1 MESVPSRGAGG
12 VRAGAALRGASHAL
26 RLLVRARCLL
36 LLLDLMFAAAGSARE
51 TSTPS
56 QTKAV
61 PFPTRDSKGHEGAYV
76 LQLASYK
83 VREKAE
89 ADAAAFA
96 KRYRHPAYAAEAS
109 LGDRGIWYRVVLG
122 GFKTAEEALA
132 FRNQLLAQ
140 LTREVGLVYRI
151 EATPSAGSASV
162 PTPMRSAAASPA
174 ALAPVHRAPDEK
186 PAPRIPQKPVPQP
199 AATSA
204 AAKAVV
210 PLSVNTVP
218 KGDVL
223 AVLAGED
230 VLLRARDL
238 SAAGVSGFAGRREPR
253 DGEEWVSLASLA
265 PGVSYRLD
273 PENVTLSVTVPPTWL
288 AGQAFDLAMPQPP
301 GLVFLS
307 SPSLF
312 ANYAVNVTDLKTW
325 NAFGEA
331 GLSLGEDLFYSAVLR
346 SEDGSVVRGLTNVT
360 HDDRARLVRW
370 VAGDSFAAA
379 GGVGGSLFLGGLGV
393 SRSFDLDPYFSRYPS
408 FALTGAATTPST
420 VDVYVNGNIV
430 KREAIGPGTFQLSNI
445 LLPAGSGTTR
455 VVVRDV
461 FGQEREITNGF
472 YASSAVLAKGLSEF
486 TYNLGFRRD
495 NLATESWDYGS
506 LSFLGRHRYGFSD
519 SLTAEL
525 RLEADDHLVSGGPG
539 FAWRLPVGEIE
550 GFVAASR
557 QSGLSGGAASLSYRY
572 VGRPVN
578 YGVFAR
584 ALSPHYAA
592 LGLSADQDRP
602 RWDGNAVVGVQLGR
616 LASLT
621 LQYTGTVSR
630 DTPSSQRVSLS
641 GSSSPTRD
649 LTLILSFARVFQG
662 STQGDEAFVGLSYFL
677 GRNTTALA
685 SYSHQDG
692 QNTGS
697 IDVQKSLPVGTGFG
711 YRLSGTTGDGPGS
724 ASGLV
729 QYNARFGR
737 YESSVLRLGGETSS
751 TLSASG
757 GIVALGGTVIPT
769 RPVVDSFA
777 LIRVPGLSGVH
788 GTASNQDVG
797 TTNGSG
803 DLLIPSLI
811 PYYGNRIGIAD
822 RDVPIDYEIG
832 SVERTVATPR
842 RGGAVVEFPVKRVT
856 TVTGRVLIV
865 EAGTEKIPA
874 YGELTVTA
882 TGGKAQVSPVGGD
895 GGFYLENLSPGR
907 YPATVEYKE
916 AVCRL
921 TLVVPASPSAF
932 VNLGT
937 VRCAVSPESG
947 KKP

>member
-1 MESVPSRGAGG
+1 MEGLPRRGAGG
-12 VRAGAALRGASHAL
+12 VRAGIALRGASHAL
-26 RLLVRARCLL
+26 CLLVRPRCLL
-36 LLLDLMFAAAGSARE
+36 LLLALALTAAGAAAPIQR
-51 TSTPS
+51 
-56 QTKAV
+56 
-61 PFPTRDSKGHEGAYV
+61 
-76 LQLASYK
+76 
-83 VREKAE
+83 
-89 ADAAAFA
+89 
-96 KRYRHPAYAAEAS
+96 
-109 LGDRGIWYRVVLG
+109 
-122 GFKTAEEALA
+122 
-132 FRNQLLAQ
+132 
-140 LTREVGLVYRI
+140 
-151 EATPSAGSASV
+151 
-162 PTPMRSAAASPA
+162 
-174 ALAPVHRAPDEK
+174 
-186 PAPRIPQKPVPQP
+186 
-199 AATSA
+199 
-204 AAKAVV
+204 AVV

-218 KGDVL
+218 KGEVSALLVGD
-223 AVLAGED
+223 D
-230 VLLRARDL
+230 VLLRVRDL
-238 SAAGVSGFAGRREPR
+238 SAAGVSGFAGRREPH

-265 PGVSYRLD
+265 PGASYRFD
-273 PENVTLSVTVPPTWL
+273 PETVTLSVTVPPTWL
-288 AGQAFDLAMPQPP
+288 AGQVFDLSMPRPA
-301 GLVFLS
+301 GLVFLT

-325 NAFGEA
+325 NGFGEA
-331 GLSLGEDLFYSAVLR
+331 GLSVGGNLFYSAVMR
-346 SEDGSVVRGLTNVT
+346 ADDGSVVRGLTNVT

-370 VAGDSFAAA
+370 VAGDTFAAA
-379 GGVGGSLFLGGLGV
+379 GGLGGSLFLAGLSV

-430 KREAIGPGTFQLSNI
+430 KQETIGPGTFQLSNL
-445 LLPAGSGTTR
+445 LLPAGNGTTR
-455 VVVRDV
+455 IVVRDV
-461 FGQEREITNGF
+461 FGQEREITGGF
-472 YASSAVLAKGLSEF
+472 YASTAVLTKGLSEF

-495 NLATESWDYGS
+495 NLSTESWDYGS

-550 GFVAASR
+550 GYVAASR
-557 QSGLSGGAASLSYRY
+557 QSGLRGGAASLSYRY
-572 VGRPVN
+572 VGQPVN
-578 YGVFAR
+578 YGVFAS

-592 LGLSADQDRP
+592 LGLSTDQDRP
-602 RWDGNAVVGVQLGR
+602 LWNGNAFVGIQLGR

-621 LQYTGTVSR
+621 LQYTGTVPR
-630 DTPSSQRVSLS
+630 DAPSSKRVSLS
-641 GSSSPTRD
+641 SSSNLTRD

-662 STQGDEAFVGLSYFL
+662 STQGNEAFVGLSYFL

-692 QNTGS
+692 QNMGS

-711 YRLSGTTGDGPGS
+711 YHFNGTAGDGPGS
-724 ASGLV
+724 ASGDV
-729 QYNARFGR
+729 QYNAPFGR
-737 YESSVLRLGGETSS
+737 YEASVLRLGGSTSS

-777 LIRVPGLSGVH
+777 LIRVPGLEGVH

-832 SVERTVATPR
+832 SVERTVATPY

-856 TVTGRVLIV
+856 TVTGSVLIV
-865 EAGTEKIPA
+865 EAGTEKVPA
-874 YGELTVTA
+874 YGELTVT
-882 TGGKAQVSPVGGD
+882 GPDGVPQISPVGGD

-907 YPATVEYKE
+907 YPAAVEHKE
-916 AVCRL
+916 AVCKF

-937 VRCAVSPESG
+937 VRCAAPKESG
-947 KKP
+947 KNP

>member
-1 MESVPSRGAGG
+1 MESLPCRGAGG
-12 VRAGAALRGASHAL
+12 VRAGDALRGASNAL
-26 RLLVRARCLL
+26 CLLVRARCLL
-36 LLLDLMFAAAGSARE
+36 LALALSLAATGAAAPFQR
-51 TSTPS
+51 
-56 QTKAV
+56 AV
-61 PFPTRDSKGHEGAYV
+61 
-76 LQLASYK
+76 L
-83 VREKAE
+83 
-89 ADAAAFA
+89 
-96 KRYRHPAYAAEAS
+96 
-109 LGDRGIWYRVVLG
+109 
-122 GFKTAEEALA
+122 
-132 FRNQLLAQ
+132 
-140 LTREVGLVYRI
+140 
-151 EATPSAGSASV
+151 
-162 PTPMRSAAASPA
+162 
-174 ALAPVHRAPDEK
+174 
-186 PAPRIPQKPVPQP
+186 
-199 AATSA
+199 
-204 AAKAVV
+204 
-210 PLSVNTVP
+210 PLSVNAVP
-218 KGDVL
+218 KGDVPAL
-223 AVLAGED
+223 LVGDD

-238 SAAGVSGFAGRREPR
+238 SAAGVSGFAGRRESH

-265 PGVSYRLD
+265 PGASYQLD

-288 AGQAFDLAMPQPP
+288 GGQVLDLSMRQPA

-331 GLSLGEDLFYSAVLR
+331 GLSLGGDLFYSAVLR
-346 SEDGSVVRGLTNVT
+346 SDDGSVVRGLTNVT
-360 HDDRARLVRW
+360 HDDRERLVRW

-379 GGVGGSLFLGGLGV
+379 GGLGGSLFLAGLSV

-445 LLPAGSGTTR
+445 LLPAGNGTTR

-461 FGQEREITNGF
+461 FGQEREITSGF
-472 YASSAVLAKGLSEF
+472 YASTAVLSKGLSEF

-495 NLATESWDYGS
+495 NLATASWDYGS
-506 LSFLGRHRYGFSD
+506 LSFLGQHRYGFSD
-519 SLTAEL
+519 TLTAEL

-557 QSGLSGGAASLSYRY
+557 QGGLGGGAASLSYRY
-572 VGRPVN
+572 VGQPVN

-592 LGLSADQDRP
+592 LGLSADLDRP
-602 RWDGNAVVGVQLGR
+602 RWDGNAFVGVQLGR

-621 LQYTGTVSR
+621 LQYTGTVPR
-630 DTPSSQRVSLS
+630 DAPSSQRASLS
-641 GSSSPTRD
+641 SSSNLTRD
-649 LTLILSFARVFQG
+649 LTLFLSFARVFQG
-662 STQGDEAFVGLSYFL
+662 HTQGSEAFVGLSFFL

-685 SYSHQDG
+685 SYNHQDG

-711 YRLSGTTGDGPGS
+711 YRFDATAGDGPGS

-737 YESSVLRLGGETSS
+737 YEASVLRLGGETSS

-777 LIRVPGLSGVH
+777 LIRVPGVPGVH
-788 GTASNQDVG
+788 GSASNQDVG
-797 TTNGSG
+797 TTNESG

-832 SVERTVATPR
+832 SVERTVATPY

-856 TVTGRVLIV
+856 TVTGLVLIV
-865 EAGTEKIPA
+865 EAGKETAPA
-874 YGELTVTA
+874 YGELTVT
-882 TGGKAQVSPVGGD
+882 GPDGVPQISPVGGD

-907 YPATVEYKE
+907 YPAAVEHKE
-916 AVCRL
+916 AVCRF
-921 TLVVPASPSAF
+921 TLVVPASGSAF

-937 VRCAVSPESG
+937 LRCASPKESG
-947 KKP
+947 KNP

>member
-1 MESVPSRGAGG
+1 MRALCLFLALALTLSA
-12 VRAGAALRGASHAL
+12 AGAAA
-26 RLLVRARCLL
+26 
-36 LLLDLMFAAAGSARE
+36 
-51 TSTPS
+51 
-56 QTKAV
+56 
-61 PFPTRDSKGHEGAYV
+61 PFQR
-76 LQLASYK
+76 
-83 VREKAE
+83 
-89 ADAAAFA
+89 
-96 KRYRHPAYAAEAS
+96 
-109 LGDRGIWYRVVLG
+109 
-122 GFKTAEEALA
+122 
-132 FRNQLLAQ
+132 
-140 LTREVGLVYRI
+140 
-151 EATPSAGSASV
+151 
-162 PTPMRSAAASPA
+162 
-174 ALAPVHRAPDEK
+174 
-186 PAPRIPQKPVPQP
+186 
-199 AATSA
+199 
-204 AAKAVV
+204 AVV

-218 KGDVL
+218 KGDVQAIL
-223 AVLAGED
+223 VGDD
-230 VLLRARDL
+230 VLLQVRDL
-238 SAAGVSGFAGRREPR
+238 SAAGVSGFAGRREAR

-265 PGVSYRLD
+265 PNASYRLD
-273 PENVTLSVTVPPTWL
+273 LESVTLSVTVPPTWL
-288 AGQAFDLAMPQPP
+288 AGQTLDLSMPRPI
-301 GLVFLS
+301 GLVYVS

-331 GLSLGEDLFYSAVLR
+331 GLSLGGDLFYSAVLR
-346 SEDGSVVRGLTNVT
+346 ADDGSVVRGLTNVT
-360 HDDRARLVRW
+360 HDDRSRLVRW

-379 GGVGGSLFLGGLGV
+379 GGLGGAVFLAGLSV

-461 FGQEREITNGF
+461 FGQEREITSGF

-495 NLATESWDYGS
+495 NLSTESWDYGP

-519 SLTAEL
+519 ALTAEL
-525 RLEADDHLVSGGPG
+525 RLEAGKSLVSGGPG

-550 GFVAASR
+550 GSLAASR
-557 QSGLSGGAASLSYRY
+557 EGGQTGGAASVSYRY
-572 VGRPVN
+572 VGQPVN
-578 YGVFAR
+578 YGIFAR

-602 RWDGNAVVGVQLGR
+602 RWDGNAFVGIQLGR

-621 LQYTGTVSR
+621 VQYTGTIPR
-630 DTPSSQRVSLS
+630 DAPSSQRASLS
-641 GSSSPTRD
+641 SSSSLTRD
-649 LTLILSFARVFQG
+649 LSLFLSFARVFQG
-662 STQGDEAFVGLSYFL
+662 STQGNEAFVGLSYFL

-697 IDVQKSLPVGTGFG
+697 IDVQKSLPVGTGYG
-711 YRLSGTTGDGPGS
+711 YRFNGTAGDGPGS

-729 QYNARFGR
+729 QYNAAFGH
-737 YESSVLRLGGETSS
+737 YEASVLRLGGETTS

-757 GIVALGGTVIPT
+757 GIVALGGTVLPT
-769 RPVVDSFA
+769 RPVVGSFA
-777 LIRVPGLSGVH
+777 LIRVPGVSGVH
-788 GTASNQDVG
+788 GSASNQDVG

-811 PYYGNRIGIAD
+811 PYYGNRIGISD

-832 SVERTVATPR
+832 SVERTVATPY

-865 EAGTEKIPA
+865 EAGTEKAPA
-874 YGELTVTA
+874 YGELTVTGPA
-882 TGGKAQVSPVGGD
+882 GVPQTSPLGGD

-907 YPATVEYKE
+907 YPAAVEHKE
-916 AVCRL
+916 AVCRF
-921 TLVVPASPSAF
+921 TLVVPMSSSPF

-937 VRCAVSPESG
+937 LRCEAPKESG
-947 KKP
+947 KNP